1 MKGEYTLIDSHKLA
15 YHSEWVSHWHAAQ
28 GNWQLAKTLY
38 PIYVEVSPTGRCN
51 HRCPWCAVDY
61 IGYKNRLLDF
71 NRFKFTLRGMVNRR
85 ITGETWNGVRS
96 IMFAGEGEPTLHPK
110 LAEMVVATKE
120 VGIDVALTTN
130 GTAMNAKFIDRALPH
145 ITWIKVSLDAASAPT
160 HALNHH
166 ASLDQFAL
174 AIQDPA
180 YASKL
185 GAGLAIKFKEEFE
198 KILGNIRY
206 ACKLN
211 AESGLNCMIGAQLL
225 MNSTNVEEIYEFARL
240 MKETGCDYCVIKPYS
255 QGLYSTN
262 RQENILGLNFRYRD
276 FLHLAEKLDELNSP
290 GYNVVF
296 RSRTMQSYEDADRRY
311 TVCQAT
317 PMVWG
322 YLMASGDFL
331 SCSAYWPQDVGCGD
345 QRFVLGNIYSQSFDE
360 IWEGKLRYR
369 NWEFVRNGLNISE
382 CRKNCRMNAVNIFL
396 WNEIRNSTPEDLE
409 KLFPIIGQVPRNVN
423 FI

>member
-1 MKGEYTLIDSHKLA
+1 MKDEYGLIDLHKLV
-15 YHSEWVSHWHAAQ
+15 YHPEWVRRWHAAQ
-28 GNWQLAKTLY
+28 GNWELARSIYPLY
-38 PIYVEVSPTGRCN
+38 IEVSPVGQCN

-61 IGYKNRLLDF
+61 ISYKNRLLDF
-71 NRFKFTLRGMVNRR
+71 DRFKFVLRGMVNRR
-85 ITGETWNGVRS
+85 VMGEAWNGVRS

-130 GTAMNAKFIDRALPH
+130 GTRMNAKFIDEALPY
-145 ITWIKVSLDAASAPT
+145 ITWIKVSLDAASAST

-166 ASLDQFAL
+166 APLDQFAL

-185 GAGLAIKFKEEFE
+185 GAQLAEKFKGEFD
-198 KILGNIRY
+198 KILDNIRY
-206 ACKLN
+206 ARKLN
-211 AESGLNCMIGAQLL
+211 AKLGLNCMIGAQLL
-225 MNSTNVEEIYEFARL
+225 MNPTNIGEIYGFAKL
-240 MKETGCDYCVIKPYS
+240 MKEVGCDYCVIKPYS
-255 QGLYSTN
+255 QGLYSIN
-262 RQENILGLNFRYRD
+262 RQEDILGSNFRYGD
-276 FLHLAEKLDELNSP
+276 FLYLAEKLDELNSP

-311 TVCQAT
+311 TICQAT
-317 PMVWG
+317 PMAWG
-322 YLMASGDFL
+322 YLMTSGDFL

-345 QRFVLGNIYSQSFDE
+345 QRFVLGNINSQGFDE
-360 IWEGKLRYR
+360 IWEGELRYR
-369 NWEFVRNGLNISE
+369 NWGFVRNELNISE

-396 WNEIRNSTPEDLE
+396 WNEVRNSMPEDLE
-409 KLFPIIGQVPRNVN
+409 KLFPIIGPVPRNVN

>member
-1 MKGEYTLIDSHKLA
+1 MKDEYGLIDLHKLVC
-15 YHSEWVSHWHAAQ
+15 HPEWVRRWHAAQ
-28 GNWQLAKTLY
+28 GNWELARNIYPLY
-38 PIYVEVSPTGRCN
+38 IEVSPAGQCN

-61 IGYKNRLLDF
+61 IGYKKRILNFD
-71 NRFKFTLRGMVNRR
+71 RFKFALEGMTNRR
-85 ITGETWNGVRS
+85 MVGEDWNGVKS

-110 LAEMVVATKE
+110 LAEMVVATKK

-130 GTAMNAKFIDRALPH
+130 GTAMNVNFIDRALPH

-166 ASLDQFAL
+166 ASLNQFAL
-174 AIQDPA
+174 AIQDLA

-185 GAGLAIKFKEEFE
+185 RAELVVKFKGEFE

-211 AESGLNCMIGAQLL
+211 AELGLNCMIGAQLL
-225 MNSTNVEEIYEFARL
+225 MNPTNIDEIYEFAKL
-240 MKETGCDYCVIKPYS
+240 MKEIGCDYCVIKPYS
-255 QGLYSTN
+255 RGLYSTN
-262 RQENILGLNFRYRD
+262 RQEDILGSNFRYGD
-276 FLHLAEKLDELNSP
+276 FLYLAEGLDELNSS

-311 TVCQAT
+311 AVCQAT
-317 PMVWG
+317 PMAWG
-322 YLMASGDFL
+322 YIMASGDFL
-331 SCSAYWPQDVGCGD
+331 SCSAYWPQDIGCGD
-345 QRFVLGNIYSQSFDE
+345 QRFVLGNINSQGFDE
-360 IWEGKLRYR
+360 IWEGELRYR
-369 NWEFVRNGLNISE
+369 NWEFVRNELNISE

-396 WNEIRNSTPEDLE
+396 WNEVRNSTLEDLE
-409 KLFPIIGQVPRNVN
+409 KLFPIIEQVPRNVN